1 MTMLKDPSQKY
12 RPFTPVALPDRTW
25 PDKVIDKAPIWL
37 STDLRDGNQSLIEP
51 MDAEK
56 KMAFFKCLVAV
67 GLKEIEVGF
76 PSASQTDFDFV
87 RELIEGGHIP
97 DDVTI
102 QVLTQARDDLIERT
116 FESLK
121 GAKRA
126 IVHYY
131 NACAP
136 SFRRI
141 VFGQDKAGV
150 KAIAVAAGQTIVRLA
165 AERPETQWG
174 FEYSPEVFSSTETDF
189 DFVRELIE
197 GGHIPDD
204 VTIQVLTQARDD
216 LIERTF
222 ESLKGAKRAIVHYY
236 NACAPSFRRIV
247 FNQDQAGVKAI
258 AVAAGQTIVRLAA
271 ERPETQWG
279 FEYSPEVF
287 SSTETDF
294 AVEVC
299 NAVIAVFAPTPANKL
314 ILNLPAT
321 IECATPNNYA
331 DQIEWFGR
339 HIDRRDSVL
348 ISVHTHNDRGTGVAA
363 SELAVMAGAD
373 RVEGCLFGN
382 GERTGNVCLVTL
394 ALNLYTQGVDPELDF
409 SDIDAVRKTVEEC
422 NQLPVHPRHPYVGDL
437 VHTAFS
443 GSHQDAIRK
452 GFAQQKPDALW
463 EVPYLP
469 IDPADIG
476 RDYESVI
483 RVNSQSGKG
492 GIAFLLEQEYGIS
505 LPRRMQIEFS
515 QVVQRETDRLGLE
528 MTAAQIHALLEQEYL
543 QAKSPYALVSHKLR
557 EEDGTSTV
565 DIKVAVEGRTEHWH
579 GTAKG
584 PLEALVA
591 SLPQA
596 VEIMDY
602 HEHSIGAG
610 ANAKAASYIEVRLE
624 GQRPLHGIGIDE
636 NITTASFR
644 ALLSAL
650 NRAVTQAQAK
660 AA

>member
-1 MTMLKDPSQKY
+1 MTMLNDPSKKY
-12 RPFTPVALPDRTW
+12 RPFTQIQIPDRTW
-25 PDKVIDKAPIWL
+25 PDKIIDKAPIWL

-56 KMAFFKCLVAV
+56 KMRFFKCLLAV

-121 GAKRA
+121 GAKKA

-136 SFRRI
+136 SFRKI
-141 VFGQDKAGV
+141 VFNQDKAGV
-150 KAIAVAAGQTIVRLA
+150 KAIAVAAGTTIKRLA
-165 AERPETQWG
+165 DAAPETQWG
-174 FEYSPEVFSSTETDF
+174 FEYSPEVFSSTE
-189 DFVRELIE
+189 I
-197 GGHIPDD
+197 
-204 VTIQVLTQARDD
+204 
-216 LIERTF
+216 
-222 ESLKGAKRAIVHYY
+222 
-236 NACAPSFRRIV
+236 
-247 FNQDQAGVKAI
+247 
-258 AVAAGQTIVRLAA
+258 
-271 ERPETQWG
+271 
-279 FEYSPEVF
+279 
-287 SSTETDF
+287 DF

-299 NAVIAVFAPTPANKL
+299 NAVIGVFQPTPANKL

-339 HIDRRDSVL
+339 HVDRRESVL

-394 ALNLYTQGVDPELDF
+394 ALNLYTQGVNPELDF
-409 SDIDAVRKTVEEC
+409 SDIDAVRKVVEDC
-422 NQLPVHPRHPYVGDL
+422 NQIPVHPRHPYVGDL

-452 GFAQQKPDALW
+452 GFAQQKDDTLW

-476 RDYESVI
+476 RDYEAVI

-492 GIAFLLEQEYGIS
+492 GITFLLEQEYGIS

-528 MTAAQIHALLEQEYL
+528 MTAAQIHQLLETEYL
-543 QAKSPYALVSHKLR
+543 QARSPYALKGHRLQ
-557 EEDGTSTV
+557 EENGTSAV
-565 DIKVAVEGRTEHWH
+565 DVEVIEGSENHHWR
-579 GTAKG
+579 GIGKG
-584 PLEALVA
+584 PLEALA
-591 SLPQA
+591 AALPVA
-596 VEIMDY
+596 VEVMDY
-602 HEHSIGAG
+602 SEHAIGAG
-610 ANAKAASYIEVRLE
+610 TNAKAAAYIELRVNGGRA
-624 GQRPLHGIGIDE
+624 LHGIGIDE
-636 NITTASFR
+636 NLTTASFR
-644 ALLSAL
+644 ALFSAL
-650 NRAVTQAQAK
+650 NRALSQAESQA
-660 AA
+660 A

>member
-1 MTMLKDPSQKY
+1 MTMLKDPSKKY
-12 RPFTPVALPDRTW
+12 RPFTQIQIPDRTW
-25 PDKVIDKAPIWL
+25 PDKIIDKAPIWL

-51 MDAEK
+51 MDADK
-56 KMAFFKCLVAV
+56 KMRFFKCLVAV

-121 GAKRA
+121 GAKKA

-136 SFRRI
+136 SFRKI
-141 VFGQDKAGV
+141 VFNQDKAGV
-150 KAIAVAAGQTIVRLA
+150 KAIAVAAGTTIKRLA
-165 AERPETQWG
+165 AAAPETQWG
-174 FEYSPEVFSSTETDF
+174 FEYSPEVFSSTE
-189 DFVRELIE
+189 I
-197 GGHIPDD
+197 
-204 VTIQVLTQARDD
+204 
-216 LIERTF
+216 
-222 ESLKGAKRAIVHYY
+222 
-236 NACAPSFRRIV
+236 
-247 FNQDQAGVKAI
+247 
-258 AVAAGQTIVRLAA
+258 
-271 ERPETQWG
+271 
-279 FEYSPEVF
+279 
-287 SSTETDF
+287 DF

-299 NAVIAVFAPTPANKL
+299 NAVIDVFQPTPANPL

-339 HIDRRDSVL
+339 NVNKRDSVL

-409 SDIDAVRKTVEEC
+409 SDIDAVRKVVEDC
-422 NQLPVHPRHPYVGDL
+422 NQIPVHPRHPYVGDL

-452 GFAQQKPDALW
+452 GFAQQKDDALW

-476 RDYESVI
+476 RDYEAVI

-492 GIAFLLEQEYGIS
+492 GITFLLEQEYGIS

-528 MTAAQIHALLEQEYL
+528 MTAAQIYKLLETEYL
-543 QAKSPYALVSHKLR
+543 QARSPYALKGHRLQ
-557 EEDGTSTV
+557 EENGTSAV
-565 DIKVAVEGRTEHWH
+565 DVEVVEGGENHHWR
-579 GTAKG
+579 GIGKG
-584 PLEALVA
+584 PLEALAAALPVA
-591 SLPQA
+591 IE
-596 VEIMDY
+596 VMDY
-602 HEHSIGAG
+602 SEHAIGAG
-610 ANAKAASYIEVRLE
+610 ANAKAAAYIELRVNGGRA
-624 GQRPLHGIGIDE
+624 LHGIGIDE
-636 NITTASFR
+636 NLTTASFR
-644 ALLSAL
+644 ALFSAL
-650 NRAVTQAQAK
+650 NRALSQTESQAA
-660 AA
+660 

>member
-1 MTMLKDPSQKY
+1 MTMLKDPSKKY
-12 RPFTPVALPDRTW
+12 RAFTPISLPDRTW

-51 MDAEK
+51 MDAAK
-56 KMAFFKCLVAV
+56 KMRFFKTLLQV

-87 RELIEGGHIP
+87 RELI
-97 DDVTI
+97 D
-102 QVLTQARDDLIERT
+102 
-116 FESLK
+116 
-121 GAKRA
+121 
-126 IVHYY
+126 
-131 NACAP
+131 
-136 SFRRI
+136 
-141 VFGQDKAGV
+141 
-150 KAIAVAAGQTIVRLA
+150 
-165 AERPETQWG
+165 
-174 FEYSPEVFSSTETDF
+174 
-189 DFVRELIE
+189 

-247 FNQDQAGVKAI
+247 FNQDKAGVKEIAI
-258 AVAAGQTIVRLAA
+258 NAGRTIKRLADA
-271 ERPETQWG
+271 APETQWG

-299 NAVIAVFAPTPANKL
+299 NAVIDVFQPTPAKRL

-321 IECATPNNYA
+321 IECATPNHYA
-331 DQIEWFGR
+331 DQIEWFCR
-339 HIDRRDSVL
+339 HIDKRDSVI
-348 ISVHTHNDRGTGVAA
+348 ISLHTHNDRGTGVAA
-363 SELAVMAGAD
+363 SELALMAGAD

-382 GERTGNVCLVTL
+382 GERTGNLCLVTM
-394 ALNLYTQGVDPELDF
+394 ALNMYTQGVNPQLDF
-409 SDIDAVRKTVEEC
+409 SDIDAVRKVVEEC
-422 NQLPVHPRHPYVGDL
+422 NQIPVHPRHPYVGDL

-452 GFAQQKPDALW
+452 GFAQQKDDAVW

-476 RDYESVI
+476 RSYEAVI

-492 GIAFLLEQEYGIS
+492 GITFLLEQEYGIS

-515 QVVQRETDRLGLE
+515 QVVQNETDRLGLE
-528 MTAAQIHALLEQEYL
+528 MTAEQIYSLLESEYL
-543 QAKSPYALVSHKLR
+543 QAISPFALKNYRLQ
-557 EEDGTSTV
+557 EENGICAI
-565 DIKVAVEGRTEHWH
+565 DIDVVHQGEQHRWH
-579 GTAKG
+579 GKG
-584 PLEALVA
+584 KGTLEALVA
-591 SLPQA
+591 ALPVS

-602 HEHSIGAG
+602 NEHAIGAG
-610 ANAKAASYIEVRLE
+610 TNARAAAYIELRVE
-624 GQRPLHGIGIDE
+624 GGRSLHGIGIDE

-644 ALLSAL
+644 ALFSAL
-650 NRAVTQAQAK
+650 NRAVTLGRAQA
-660 AA
+660 A

>member
-1 MTMLKDPSQKY
+1 MTMLKDPSKKY
-12 RPFTPVALPDRTW
+12 RPFTQIQIPDRTW
-25 PDKVIDKAPIWL
+25 PDKIIDKAPIWL

-56 KMAFFKCLVAV
+56 KMRFFKCLVAV

-121 GAKRA
+121 GAKKA

-136 SFRRI
+136 SFRKI
-141 VFGQDKAGV
+141 VFNQDKAGV
-150 KAIAVAAGQTIVRLA
+150 KAIAVAAGTTIKRLA
-165 AERPETQWG
+165 EAAPETQWG
-174 FEYSPEVFSSTETDF
+174 FEYSPEVFSSTE
-189 DFVRELIE
+189 I
-197 GGHIPDD
+197 
-204 VTIQVLTQARDD
+204 
-216 LIERTF
+216 
-222 ESLKGAKRAIVHYY
+222 
-236 NACAPSFRRIV
+236 
-247 FNQDQAGVKAI
+247 
-258 AVAAGQTIVRLAA
+258 
-271 ERPETQWG
+271 
-279 FEYSPEVF
+279 
-287 SSTETDF
+287 DF

-299 NAVIAVFAPTPANKL
+299 NAVIEVFQPTPANKL

-339 HIDRRDSVL
+339 HVDRRDSVL

-409 SDIDAVRKTVEEC
+409 SDIDAVRKVVEDC
-422 NQLPVHPRHPYVGDL
+422 NQIPVHPRHPYVGDL

-452 GFAQQKPDALW
+452 GFAQQKEDALW

-476 RDYESVI
+476 RDYEAVI

-492 GIAFLLEQEYGIS
+492 GITFLLEQEYGIS

-528 MTAAQIHALLEQEYL
+528 MTAAQIYKLLETEFL
-543 QAKSPYALVSHKLR
+543 QATQPYALKGHRLQ
-557 EEDGTSTV
+557 EENGESSVEVKVQVDGQ
-565 DIKVAVEGRTEHWH
+565 EQRWN
-579 GTAKG
+579 GTGKG
-584 PLEALVA
+584 ALEALA
-591 SLPQA
+591 SSLPVT
-596 VEIMDY
+596 VEVMDY
-602 HEHSIGAG
+602 HEHAIGAG
-610 ANAKAASYIEVRLE
+610 ANAKAACYIEIRLD

-644 ALLSAL
+644 ALFSAL
-650 NRAVTQAQAK
+650 NRAVKQAELK
-660 AA
+660 TEAA

>member
-1 MTMLKDPSQKY
+1 MTMLKDPSKKY
-12 RPFTPVALPDRTW
+12 RPFTPIHIPDRTW
-25 PDKVIDKAPIWL
+25 PDQIIDKAPIWL

-56 KMAFFKCLVAV
+56 KMRFFKCLLAV

-102 QVLTQARDDLIERT
+102 QVLTQAREDLITRT

-121 GAKRA
+121 GAKKA

-131 NACAP
+131 NATAP

-141 VFGQDKAGV
+141 VFNQDKAGV
-150 KAIAVAAGQTIVRLA
+150 VEIAVEAAKIVKRLA
-165 AERPETQWG
+165 AAQPETQWG
-174 FEYSPEVFSSTETDF
+174 FEYSPEVFSSTE
-189 DFVRELIE
+189 I
-197 GGHIPDD
+197 
-204 VTIQVLTQARDD
+204 
-216 LIERTF
+216 
-222 ESLKGAKRAIVHYY
+222 
-236 NACAPSFRRIV
+236 
-247 FNQDQAGVKAI
+247 
-258 AVAAGQTIVRLAA
+258 
-271 ERPETQWG
+271 
-279 FEYSPEVF
+279 
-287 SSTETDF
+287 DF

-299 NAVIAVFAPTPANKL
+299 NAVIGVFEPTPAQKL

-321 IECATPNNYA
+321 IEGATPNNYA

-339 HIDRRDSVL
+339 HVDRRDSVL
-348 ISVHTHNDRGTGVAA
+348 LSLHTHNDRGTGVAA
-363 SELAVMAGAD
+363 TELGLMAGAD

-382 GERTGNVCLVTL
+382 GERTGNVCLVTV
-394 ALNLYTQGVDPELDF
+394 ALNLYTQGVDPQLDF
-409 SDIDAVRKTVEEC
+409 SDIDTVRKVVEEC

-452 GFAQQKPDALW
+452 GFAQQDPEGIW

-476 RDYESVI
+476 RDYEAVI

-492 GIAFLLEQEYGIS
+492 GITFLLEQEYGIS

-528 MTAAQIHALLEQEYL
+528 MTAAQIYGLLENEYL
-543 QAKSPYALVSHKLR
+543 KANSPYVLKSHRLQ
-557 EEDGTSTV
+557 EENGICNV
-565 DIKVAVEGRTEHWH
+565 DIDVTVGGELRRKH
-579 GTAKG
+579 GTGKG

-591 SLPQA
+591 ALPLT

-602 HEHSIGAG
+602 HEHAISSGT
-610 ANAKAASYIEVRLE
+610 NAQAAAYIEVRVN
-624 GQRPLHGIGIDE
+624 GGRPLHGIGIDE
-636 NITTASFR
+636 NLTTATFR
-644 ALLSAL
+644 ALFSAL
-650 NRAVTQAQAK
+650 NRAMSQAEVQA
-660 AA
+660 A